1 MRASRHRHRQPDL
14 ALPVEPEQIRRA
26 VEETIE
32 SIAPG
37 TDVRR
42 IRPDWPL
49 RQQVDLDSMDWIN
62 VIAGLSQR
70 LSVDIPESDRARP
83 WTLDSIVAW
92 LAEPRPGAGAP
103 PPAGPQP
110 AAALPVTRCLI
121 RGKEVTVRPIRPDD
135 KGLEADFVRHLSAE
149 TRYDRFMV
157 TMSELPADKLAYLTE
172 ADQVRH
178 VALVATA
185 EREGRQALVGVV
197 HYVVDAAGTGCE
209 FSVAVD
215 DAWEGSGLAG
225 ILMHRLM
232 QVARSR
238 GLATMEGIVL
248 AINTRMLK
256 FTRQLG
262 FAQQHDPEDR
272 QTVRVV
278 RPL

>member
-1 MRASRHRHRQPDL
+1 M
-14 ALPVEPEQIRRA
+14 EPEQIRRT
-26 VEETIE
+26 VEEAIE

-37 TDVRR
+37 TDVRG
-42 IRPDWPL
+42 IRPDRPL

-62 VIAGLSQR
+62 VIAALSHR
-70 LSVDIPESDRARP
+70 LSVDIPESDPARP

-92 LAEPRPGAGAP
+92 LAEPRPGVAVAAPAGAQ
-103 PPAGPQP
+103 PAGP
-110 AAALPVTRCLI
+110 LPSKRCVVNGI
-121 RGKEVTVRPIRPDD
+121 EVTVRPIRPDD
-135 KGLEADFVRHLSAE
+135 RELEADFVRHLSAE

-157 TMSELPADKLAYLTE
+157 TLNELSAAKLAYLTE

-178 VALVATA
+178 VALVATT
-185 EREGRQALVGVV
+185 ERDGRPTLVGVV

-225 ILMHRLM
+225 ILMHLLM
-232 QVARSR
+232 QVARSH

-248 AINTRMLK
+248 AANSRMLK

-262 FAQQHDPEDR
+262 FAPQHDPQDR

-278 RPL
+278 RAL

>member
-1 MRASRHRHRQPDL
+1 MESKQVRK
-14 ALPVEPEQIRRA
+14 A

-37 TDVRR
+37 TDLRR
-42 IRPDWPL
+42 IRPERPL
-49 RQQVDLDSMDWIN
+49 RQQLDLDSMDWVN
-62 VIAGLSQR
+62 VISGLSHR
-70 LSVDIPESDRARP
+70 LSVDMPDSEAARP

-92 LAEPRPGAGAP
+92 LAERGAGAAAP
-103 PPAGPQP
+103 HPAASPP
-110 AAALPVTRCLI
+110 AAAVAGTRCLI
-121 RGKEVTVRPIRPDD
+121 NGTEVTVRPIRPDD
-135 KGLEADFVRHLSAE
+135 RELEADFVRHLSAE

-157 TMSELPADKLAYLTE
+157 TMSELPAAKLTYLTD

-185 EREGRQALVGVV
+185 DRDGQPTMVGVV

-232 QVARSR
+232 QIARAR
-238 GLATMEGIVL
+238 GLVTMEGFVL
-248 AINTRMLK
+248 AVNARMLK

-262 FAQQHDPEDR
+262 FAQQHDPQDR

-278 RPL
+278 RAL